1 MFKITISKTH
11 KTKEMLEVIV
21 GYNKEKKSPS

>member
-1 MFKITISKTH
+1 MFKITISKIH
-11 KTKEMLEVIV
+11 KTKEMVEVIA